1 MEIQELQRAGIIFR
15 PMVWTADGR
24 PHPAATRTLK
34 YAADLAA
41 SRNNRHDTAAS
52 LLGRWR
58 HEIQIAILRRRA
70 AMYRAVLPKASE
82 YEHWL
87 LSGNSDRSAAWKRE
101 DALEEDAPSEEE

>member
-1 MEIQELQRAGIIFR
+1 
-15 PMVWTADGR
+15 MVYWCC
-24 PHPAATRTLK
+24 AAQLGVV
-34 YAADLAA
+34 AQSSSSLLSLAA
-41 SRNNRHDTAAS
+41 SLCWYHSNTHVACAS

-101 DALEEDAPSEEE
+101 DALEEDAPSEEELRGLMGAA